1 MDKALELVTVK
12 GSLANGVIKTLRKEF
27 YITNVGDKLQV
38 FGYFLLEKKKWG
50 WRLVKFVDIKE
61 ARRQYLS
68 KAYSSCVEISSTS
81 RDKKE

>member
-1 MDKALELVTVK
+1 MGKALELVTVK

-27 YITNVGDKLQV
+27 YITNVGEKLQV

-50 WRLVKFVDIKE
+50 WRLVKFVDIKK

-68 KAYSSCVEISSTS
+68 KAYSSCVEISGTS